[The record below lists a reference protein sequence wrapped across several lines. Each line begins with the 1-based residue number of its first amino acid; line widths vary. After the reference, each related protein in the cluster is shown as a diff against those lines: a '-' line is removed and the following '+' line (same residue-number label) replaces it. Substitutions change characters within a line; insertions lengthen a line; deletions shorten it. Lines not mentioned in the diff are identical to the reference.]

1 MAFRRWFRS
10 KPRLAVGASSGGE
23 TPRPHGLGRR
33 WLFRL
38 AALCLACV
46 PFLAFEAL
54 CWCCNWGAEA
64 DPADPFVAFSTNR
77 PLFDRTADGLRWQV
91 TPSRRRFFSDESFLV
106 QKPAGSRRAFVVG
119 ESTVAGEPFGKPT
132 SFPTWLQLALDAC
145 DPQSEWNVVN
155 CGGVSYA
162 SYRLAPIVDECLMHE
177 PDLIILAVGHNEFL
191 EERTY
196 APIRA
201 TPAVVRAVYDYVHRW
216 RAFRAV
222 RSWTL
227 SPSSGNAVATL
238 PDEVS
243 TRLDYEGGLAAY
255 HRDDA
260 GRRAVIAHYEFNLR
274 RMVRSVQAAGVPLML
289 IRQPSNLAD
298 CPPFKS
304 EHDPRVTETDRAR
317 FEKLVTEAR
326 DQVAHDLP
334 KAVQLWE
341 SAVAIDPTFA
351 LSQYEMGKCCE
362 ALSATEQAR
371 AAFVAARDHDVCPL
385 RMTSDMERILAQVAA
400 ETHTPLVDLHVLL
413 ERQSQ
418 SGILGDYLLVDHV
431 HPSVAGHQLI
441 ARYLVRELKS
451 LGLTQLGSDCET
463 ASDAAFAAHQS
474 ALDPQYYLR
483 GHRTLRSL
491 QIWAAGRAGQPPTAT
506 HRDDTVTGEP

>member
-1 MAFRRWFRS
+1 MSRWFRS
-10 KPRLAVGASSGGE
+10 KPRQTVGTSSGRE
-23 TPRPHGLGRR
+23 PTQPRRPWRV
-33 WLFRL
+33 WSFRL
-38 AALCLACV
+38 AAVCLACV
-46 PFLAFEAL
+46 PFLAFETL
-54 CWCCNWGAEA
+54 CWCCNWGVEA
-64 DPADPFVAFSTNR
+64 DPADPFVAFSTSR

-91 TPSRRRFFSDESFLV
+91 KPNKQRFFSDESFPAE
-106 QKPAGSRRAFVVG
+106 KPADSRRAFIVG

-132 SFPTWLQLALDAC
+132 SFPTWLQLALDEC
-145 DPQSEWNVVN
+145 DPQSAWNVVN

-162 SYRLAPIVDECLMHE
+162 SYRLAPIVEECLTHE

-201 TPAVVRAVYDYVHRW
+201 TPAAVRAVYDYAHRW

-227 SPSSGNAVATL
+227 SEPSAQTVPTL
-238 PDEVS
+238 PEELS

-274 RMVRSVQAAGVPLML
+274 RMVRSAQAAGVPLIL

-304 EHDPRVTETDRAR
+304 EHDPRLTEADRTR
-317 FEKLVTEAR
+317 LESIVTEAR
-326 DQVAHDLP
+326 EQVPRDLP
-334 KAVQLWE
+334 KAVALWE
-341 SAVAIDPTFA
+341 SAVAVDPTFA
-351 LSQYEMGKCCE
+351 LSQYEMGKCYE
-362 ALSATEQAR
+362 ALGATEQAR
-371 AAFVAARDHDVCPL
+371 EAFVAARDNDVCPL
-385 RMTSDMERILAQVAA
+385 RMLSEMERILAQVAA
-400 ETHTPLVDLHVLL
+400 ETHTPLVDLHALL

-418 SGILGDYLLVDHV
+418 TGILGDYLLVDHV

-441 ARYLVRELKS
+441 ARQLVGELRS
-451 LGLTQLGSDCET
+451 LGLTQPKPDCEAVT
-463 ASDAAFAAHQS
+463 DAAFAAHLA

-491 QIWAAGRAGQPPTAT
+491 QIWADGRAGVTPRDQPAIAAP
-506 HRDDTVTGEP
+506 